1 MPMPRK
7 PPAPEITDLD
17 DAALFRSAIGQVREI
32 TPHHIPPARPR
43 PAPRAAMAERDERE
57 AANEFRLALD
67 EQLLGAGDTLSYRR
81 DEIPPRTLKR
91 LARGEF
97 AAIDELDLHGLDS
110 RTAEKWLREF
120 LHHAVHEQLGCVRII
135 HGKGRYSTEGV
146 PVLKNLVDRM
156 LRQRA
161 DVLAFHSA
169 PATQGGTGA
178 VLVLLAS
185 RRYR

>member
-1 MPMPRK
+1 MSRK
-7 PPAPEITDLD
+7 PPVPEAADID
-17 DAALFRSAIGQVREI
+17 DAELFRSAIGPVREI
-32 TPHHIPPARPR
+32 TPRHAPPARPR

-57 AANEFRLALD
+57 AAIEFRLALD

-91 LARGEF
+91 LARGEY
-97 AAIDELDLHGLDS
+97 AAVNELDLHGVDS
-110 RTAEKWLREF
+110 RTAEQWLREF
-120 LHHAVHEQLGCVRII
+120 LRHAVQEGFGCVRII
-135 HGKGRYSTEGV
+135 HGKGRYSAEGV

-178 VLVLLAS
+178 VLVLLAC

>member
-1 MPMPRK
+1 MSRK

-17 DAALFRSAIGQVREI
+17 DVALFRSAIGEVREI
-32 TPHHIPPARPR
+32 TPQHTPPARPR

-57 AANEFRLALD
+57 AASEFRLALD
-67 EQLLGAGDTLSYRR
+67 EQLLGTGDMLSYRR

-97 AAIDELDLHGLDS
+97 AAVDELDLHGVDS

-120 LHHAVHEQLGCVRII
+120 LRHAVQEGFGCVRII
-135 HGKGRYSTEGV
+135 HGKGRYSAEGV

-169 PATQGGTGA
+169 PPPQGGTGA
-178 VLVLLAS
+178 VLVLLGT
-185 RRYR
+185 RRHR

>member
-1 MPMPRK
+1 MSRK

-17 DAALFRSAIGQVREI
+17 DAALFRSAIGEVRQI
-32 TPHHIPPARPR
+32 TPRHTPPARPR

-57 AANEFRLALD
+57 AASEFRLALD
-67 EQLLGAGDTLSYRR
+67 EQLLAAGDTLSYRR

-97 AAIDELDLHGLDS
+97 AAVDELDLHGVDS
-110 RTAEKWLREF
+110 RSAERWLREF
-120 LHHAVHEQLGCVRII
+120 LRHAMQEGFGCVRII
-135 HGKGRYSTEGV
+135 HGKGRYSAEGV

-169 PATQGGTGA
+169 PPAQGGTGA
-178 VLVLLAS
+178 VLVLLAT
-185 RRYR
+185 RRHR